1 MGYKHEYSCLYP
13 IVLFLFILHSCSSAL
28 GHKFL
33 RVFFTPKG
41 CIMRAQGNALG
52 KKIRAL
58 SRPEGAHY
66 QLDECA
72 PSGRETFPGL

>member
-1 MGYKHEYSCLYP
+1 
-13 IVLFLFILHSCSSAL
+13 
-28 GHKFL
+28 
-33 RVFFTPKG
+33 
-41 CIMRAQGNALG
+41 MRAQGNALG